1 MHENW
6 EYILY
11 LGFLK
16 SNLFIFSLAGSLL
29 LCGLSLVVV
38 SKDYSSCSLGAS
50 DCRVSLVAARG
61 L

>member
-1 MHENW
+1 MKTGN
-6 EYILY
+6 IY
-11 LGFLK
+11 LGFFL

-38 SKDYSSCSLGAS
+38 SKDYSSCSLWAS
-50 DCRVSLVAARG
+50 DCRVSLVAAHG